1 MASWRTS
8 LILADLLKIVERV
21 DTTDGRHTVICKPGD
36 YEEIVASLEELNRWK
51 DDGGIAF
58 CTPVV
63 IGGVLFK
70 PSEQTQ

>member
-21 DTTDGRHTVICKPGD
+21 DTVDGRHTVICKPGD

-51 DDGGIAF
+51 DNAATYSPPVSIA
-58 CTPVV
+58 
-63 IGGVLFK
+63 GVFFK
-70 PSEQTQ
+70 PSERQ